1 MKTTEMIFGGNLEIE
16 DLTTGI
22 RPRVKLIEAFRFWVS
37 HKGNEKV
44 LTIPAEFISDCA
56 TTPWILW
63 RFAPPFGPWNRAAVV
78 HDFLCV
84 HREHA
89 AELLGWP
96 KPISSVDAAEWFEA
110 GLIACRRDI
119 EKETRYKD
127 SKNPMSLF
135 RIFTMYNTVRW
146 FGPKWEG

>member
-22 RPRVKLIEAFRFWVS
+22 RPRVKLLEDFRFWVS
-37 HKGNEKV
+37 HKGTEKA
-44 LTIPAEFISDCA
+44 LTIRAGFVSDCA

-84 HREHA
+84 HGKGCAHV
-89 AELLGWP
+89 LDWP
-96 KPISSVDAAEWFEA
+96 VPLSSVDAAEWFGA
-110 GLIACRRDI
+110 GLVACDLPRWRVGA
-119 EKETRYKD
+119 
-127 SKNPMSLF
+127 MF
-135 RIFTMYNTVRW
+135 HAVRW
-146 FGPKWEG
+146 FGPKWEGQ